1 MSFQNLQFTFSR
13 IFRTVFVCIMSLRK
27 YLYKVIL
34 GNIWRIFRI
43 QCFPIAVGKYIFK
56 AKNKQTYCLF
66 FVQKLFPL
74 VFHRK
79 LFLHLFKKKQ
89 ENDLK
94 YSFSQ
99 FQRKSC
105 IDQGHHVQ
113 IKTKKPILQTQ
124 NSRIQYIVYIEN
136 SKQRTLCVTLLKKA
150 KKKYYKDLKL
160 FDINDN
166 EKFWKKVKP
175 LFDEEVKGNNAI
187 TLVEGNKLITDNK
200 KFMARY

>member
-1 MSFQNLQFTFSR
+1 M
-13 IFRTVFVCIMSLRK
+13 
-27 YLYKVIL
+27 
-34 GNIWRIFRI
+34 
-43 QCFPIAVGKYIFK
+43 
-56 AKNKQTYCLF
+56 
-66 FVQKLFPL
+66 
-74 VFHRK
+74 
-79 LFLHLFKKKQ
+79 
-89 ENDLK
+89 
-94 YSFSQ
+94 
-99 FQRKSC
+99 
-105 IDQGHHVQ
+105 
-113 IKTKKPILQTQ
+113 LQTQ
-124 NSRIQYIVYIEN
+124 NSRIQYIVYTEN